1 MHIDFSNLVTSK
13 YIINNDFRAFVYKPS
28 FMISKV
34 KNIQTI
40 TVDNCLHGIRALHL
54 LFGENR
60 SVRKIH
66 IENFNSS
73 ILECTKCAF
82 SHCEQLEEVNIEAID
97 TSNVYDMQSM
107 FESCKSL
114 KYLNLTRM
122 NTQSVEDM
130 AGMFRGCRGLNSLD
144 LSNFDT
150 RNVRYIRL
158 IFKDCS
164 SLRYLDLSSFNLCN
178 LVSFYEL
185 ETMFDGCDS
194 LEKVIAPKDVKT
206 REMLLEALEYS
217 VGPTKYS
224 SIDIT

>member
-1 MHIDFSNLVTSK
+1 
-13 YIINNDFRAFVYKPS
+13 
-28 FMISKV
+28 
-34 KNIQTI
+34 
-40 TVDNCLHGIRALHL
+40 
-54 LFGENR
+54 
-60 SVRKIH
+60 
-66 IENFNSS
+66 
-73 ILECTKCAF
+73 
-82 SHCEQLEEVNIEAID
+82 
-97 TSNVYDMQSM
+97 
-107 FESCKSL
+107 
-114 KYLNLTRM
+114 
-122 NTQSVEDM
+122 M
-130 AGMFRGCRGLNSLD
+130 AGMFRGCNGLNSLD

-178 LVSFYEL
+178 LVSSYEL

-194 LEKVIAPKDVKT
+194 LEKVIVPKDVKT